1 MSDTKTED
9 PAEREHEQ
17 EIAGLLPTLAQLDR
31 TATELEQ
38 KTAAGQEVTAAD
50 ISAYQQQAA
59 HAQHLVQDA
68 AADAKE
74 ISAAEKEHRGDGE
87 RGFATRALDH
97 ANHPRHF
104 EPTPADAGSDKD
116 RERDDE
122 QEIDL

>member
-9 PAEREHEQ
+9 PTEREHEQ
-17 EIAGLLPTLAQLDR
+17 EIAGLLPALAQLDR
-31 TATELEQ
+31 TATDLEQ

-50 ISAYQQQAA
+50 ISAYRHQAA

-74 ISAAEKEHRGDGE
+74 LSAAEKEHRGDGE
-87 RGFATRALDH
+87 RGFAARALDH

-104 EPTPADAGSDKD
+104 EPTPAEADSGKD